1 MLDQAIVRTGIKFG
15 VSCALAGFLV
25 VLVLYFAGLNPYGQL
40 IVWGW
45 IFIPVAIFWGLNY
58 FKKFNDQQL
67 SFVKAL
73 KVGWAIAFYTALCSA
88 MLLYVFSIVAGL
100 EPIQR
105 HIAEMKMLM
114 DASRE
119 AAMQTKVMTK
129 ETFEQTYSQ
138 LDKTTPYMLAFDD
151 FIKKFFVGF
160 LSAIVGA
167 VFFRK

>member
-25 VLVLYFAGLNPYGQL
+25 VLVLYFAGLNPYGER
-40 IVWGW
+40 VMWGW
-45 IFIPVAIFWGLNY
+45 VFIPVAVFWGLSY

-67 SFVKAL
+67 GFLKAL
-73 KVGWAIAFYTALCSA
+73 KVGFSIAFYAALCSA
-88 MLLYVFSIVAGL
+88 MLLYVFSIVAGF

-105 HIAEMKMLM
+105 HITEMKALM

-119 AAMQTKVMTK
+119 AALQSKVMTK
-129 ETFEQTYSQ
+129 EAFDQTYAQ

-151 FIKKFFVGF
+151 FIKKFIVGF